1 MDGAQQLRYTMT
13 SQDYVNGYAVAFETA
28 DFGRR
33 MIRNFR
39 IGAGSVFAGVA
50 ALAWFMVD
58 DPVLARLLAG
68 VYLVMGALFVVF
80 GKPIATRSYRRRL
93 AKVAQ
98 REGLGATTGLH
109 LATITDHGLHE
120 ESDGTSVTV
129 EWGQFERII
138 ETDHLYILS
147 VANLRYFMIPKQ
159 PDPAATS
166 DFIAAVRTRV
176 PLLGPET

>member
-80 GKPIATRSYRRRL
+80 GKPIAGTQRDTPAHAL
-93 AKVAQ
+93 AVQERPVGAVILEPRTIVAARQ
-98 REGLGATTGLH
+98 R
-109 LATITDHGLHE
+109 
-120 ESDGTSVTV
+120 
-129 EWGQFERII
+129 
-138 ETDHLYILS
+138 
-147 VANLRYFMIPKQ
+147 
-159 PDPAATS
+159 
-166 DFIAAVRTRV
+166 AV
-176 PLLGPET
+176 GP